1 MKQNKRNMRKTVYI
15 TATHRGNKRV
25 YSGTVD
31 YLVDKVFG
39 YTLERGHS
47 LNEKIKE
54 NPKIAK
60 SLVTALNLSATELN
74 HYSDSYGLST
84 TEEIAA
90 YKAKCDNEKFDSVLI
105 S

>member
-15 TATHRGNKRV
+15 TVTHRGNKRV

-39 YTLERGHS
+39 YTLECGHS
-47 LNEKIKE
+47 WNEKIKE
-54 NPKIAK
+54 NPKTAK
-60 SLVTALNLSATELN
+60 LLVTALNLSA
-74 HYSDSYGLST
+74 

>member
-1 MKQNKRNMRKTVYI
+1 MRKTVYI
-15 TATHRGNKRV
+15 TASHRGNKRV

-39 YTLERGHS
+39 YTLECGHS
-47 LNEKIKE
+47 WNEKIKE
-54 NPKIAK
+54 NPKTAK
-60 SLVTALNLSATELN
+60 SLITALNLSA
-74 HYSDSYGLST
+74 

-90 YKAKCDNEKFDSVLI
+90 YKAKCYNEKFDSVLI

>member
-1 MKQNKRNMRKTVYI
+1 MRKTVYI

-39 YTLERGHS
+39 YTLEYGHS
-47 LNEKIKE
+47 WNEKIKE
-54 NPKIAK
+54 NPKTAP
-60 SLVTALNLSATELN
+60 SLVKALNLSAA
-74 HYSDSYGLST
+74 
-84 TEEIAA
+84 EEIAA

>member
-39 YTLERGHS
+39 YTLECGYS
-47 LNEKIKE
+47 WNERIKE
-54 NPKIAK
+54 NPKTAQ
-60 SLVTALNLSATELN
+60 SLVKALN
-74 HYSDSYGLST
+74 LST

-90 YKAKCDNEKFDSVLI
+90 YKAKCDNEKLDSVLI